1 VETRI
6 RYLELVRGDL
16 AEAARRQA
24 QPAGHRLS
32 FAPRTRGRV
41 IAAATAATLTLAG
54 LVGWLAIGDRLPVV
68 RRGLS
73 ELGGSTGGAGA
84 TGATGAPVPATPPV
98 YGPVFGGGAG
108 ADSDLVTTERIIRT
122 AGVSLVIP
130 KDSFEDRFS
139 QAVEIASSNG
149 GFVSSSTTRARSGDL
164 RIRVPADNFDET
176 LRALRA
182 LGDVKVQTIEGQD
195 VTADYVDLEARLQI
209 AESRREVLLRLMDEA
224 KSVGQTI
231 HVQNALDET
240 QLRIEELQ
248 GQIRM
253 LDDQV
258 TLASI
263 RLQLAEE
270 GAGPNQDAT
279 ASTNMFERSLDG
291 FVGVVSA
298 MVVGLGFLLPIA
310 LLGVVVWFVAS
321 RIRRR
326 RAA

>member
-1 VETRI
+1 VETDI
-6 RYLELVRGDL
+6 RYLDLVRGDL
-16 AEAARRQA
+16 VDAGRREAQSAGRRR
-24 QPAGHRLS
+24 PAI
-32 FAPRTRGRV
+32 PRRIRGRG
-41 IAAATAATLTLAG
+41 IAVVTAATLALAG
-54 LVGWLAIGDRLPVV
+54 VVGWWATTGGPSVFSADERASVA
-68 RRGLS
+68 
-73 ELGGSTGGAGA
+73 GSTGGQVLAGDLS
-84 TGATGAPVPATPPV
+84 VPAPMTAAQA
-98 YGPVFGGGAG
+98 FGAVAGGA
-108 ADSDLVTTERIIRT
+108 DIPTVERVIRT
-122 AGVSLVIP
+122 AEISLVIP
-130 KDSFEDRFS
+130 TDTFEDRFS
-139 QAVEIASSNG
+139 QAVGIASENG

-182 LGDVKVQTIEGQD
+182 LGDVKVQTIEGED
-195 VTADYVDLEARLQI
+195 VTATYVDLQARLRI

-248 GQIRM
+248 GQMRL

-258 TLASI
+258 ALASI
-263 RLQLAEE
+263 RLQLAEV
-270 GAGPNQDAT
+270 GAGPNQEGQT
-279 ASTNMFERSLDG
+279 ASTNAFERSLDG

-298 MVVGLGFLLPIA
+298 MVVGLGYLLPIA
-310 LLGVVVWFVAS
+310 LVGLVIWFVVS